1 MPQRSASL
9 KPIPPPPRKETDPL
23 QPLQKL
29 ADLDRVDPDDVEG
42 LLGEFSNV
50 RPVHPPPAVLP
61 CANVQPARYSACEK
75 PGTKACSA
83 CKLVSYCSKE
93 CQTADWKNHKTVCKN
108 FMRSSDWQP
117 SWVIERRTPSFM
129 GPTDEDVKSFSN
141 LGDLGFNGGS
151 SLWGNMPA
159 IDLINLSV
167 NEADAQKDFSLAFVD
182 ENLAADI
189 ALHFWYSA
197 FMPAEYRLQI
207 LGCVSAFLKHFVDPA
222 SQEKP
227 YPLGAT
233 SNFEIPWLSE
243 QHRKCLLHYM
253 FDPDSPHSAG
263 IAIDDAQAEYDR
275 VRMAPERRDYRDRMY
290 TNLKPSHRVA
300 FYAFRRYGI
309 VLPLGAANAHFNCAN
324 SSLFSL
330 EGKWLQTDYADPL
343 SGWDTEEVVQSGKA
357 HGAQAEDIYGC
368 LYFFLSTNLRTLT
381 QRIRKFPISFKL
393 FSVEACAL
401 SKEIKKNTF
410 DKMGISSNT
419 TFDRVEVS
427 NILDV
432 NYVGIRNVLTAW
444 SPLLGQDK
452 HAAIVGYF
460 MNWVMVQK
468 DGRVQGSGESGM
480 KQATKKLLERK
491 GADGL
496 KATIAQSSS
505 DIRNIGA

>member
-1 MPQRSASL
+1 
-9 KPIPPPPRKETDPL
+9 
-23 QPLQKL
+23 
-29 ADLDRVDPDDVEG
+29 
-42 LLGEFSNV
+42 
-50 RPVHPPPAVLP
+50 
-61 CANVQPARYSACEK
+61 
-75 PGTKACSA
+75 
-83 CKLVSYCSKE
+83 
-93 CQTADWKNHKTVCKN
+93 
-108 FMRSSDWQP
+108 
-117 SWVIERRTPSFM
+117 
-129 GPTDEDVKSFSN
+129 
-141 LGDLGFNGGS
+141 
-151 SLWGNMPA
+151 
-159 IDLINLSV
+159 
-167 NEADAQKDFSLAFVD
+167 
-182 ENLAADI
+182 
-189 ALHFWYSA
+189 
-197 FMPAEYRLQI
+197 MPAEYRLQI
-207 LGCVSAFLKHFVDPA
+207 LGCVSAFLKHFLDTA

-233 SNFEIPWLSE
+233 SNLGIPWLSE

-290 TNLKPSHRVA
+290 NNLKPPHRVA

-343 SGWDTEEVVQSGKA
+343 SGWNTEEVIQSGKA

-368 LYFFLSTNLRTLT
+368 LYFFVLTHLRTLA
-381 QRIRKFPISFKL
+381 QRIRKLPISFKL

-401 SKEIKKNTF
+401 SKEIKKDTF
-410 DKMGISSNT
+410 TEMGITSNT
-419 TFDRVEVS
+419 TFDRIEVS

-432 NYVGIRNVLTAW
+432 NYVGVRGVLTAW

-480 KQATKKLLERK
+480 KQATRKLVERK
-491 GADGL
+491 GADSL
-496 KATIAQSSS
+496 KAAFAQSSF
-505 DIRNIGA
+505 DIRNVASPGGSIISLYKEMEVMYENSKPFEKYLKKEKLDIILRETKLKLRGQHKIVPHRLGLSLGDPSDALPHFPNEESWYYRTKLSGSTWVERFVEFSRE